1 MLNFWFTRIYISTVY
16 FMEEYKMPNINYIIK
31 SVSTVIL
38 SQVDE
43 KIDWEVER
51 LDSELFI
58 LTRTSIK

>member
-1 MLNFWFTRIYISTVY
+1 
-16 FMEEYKMPNINYIIK
+16 MPNINYIIK

-58 LTRTSIK
+58 LTRTSIKENSLLYLI